1 MTSWQRLT
9 RIGLAVFGVVFA
21 AIVYLSIGERRK
33 PVPPAPVTRLD
44 PKAIAETYGGDLNRM
59 RATERDFSLTFSRSL
74 SYDDGSQKLFDVQIT
89 VRKSDG
95 RTFVVTA
102 DEATAGKDQR
112 EKQLSGHVKL
122 KASDGF
128 ELTTDRATHNQD
140 DSTVRAPGAVA
151 FSKGRMTGSGGNA
164 NYDQTNDVLT
174 ITEQAKV
181 NMSDEKKQPTL
192 EFTAGTAVLDR
203 LQNTLTLDGQA
214 HVLRNQQ
221 VIDADHVNTRLS
233 DDEQIVQYIELRNN
247 ARVTGGASIDSMS
260 ARDIDMDYTDD
271 GQALERVSLNGG
283 AGVAMKG
290 ESGKGRQIVGEA
302 INVHLAPD
310 GSIVALSGR
319 EKVRLDLP
327 ASGESPAGSI
337 SADALDG
344 TGESGKGLT
353 TTEFR
358 GQVEYREAG
367 KRGAKDRIVR
377 AQQLNAMLADDAV
390 NDATFKG
397 RVTFEEEGLSARAAE
412 MSYQPKKNTI
422 ALRGVDAGG
431 PPHVSVDQISVDART
446 IEVGLQDRQI
456 SAVEVKTTLSP
467 QKSEAPGR
475 GAAGGLAIPG
485 LLKQDEVANINAN
498 SLEYRGEAGQ
508 ALYRGGATLW
518 QGNTTIRADSIA
530 LDQEKGSLVASG
542 SARSTLDLDTG
553 PSSGSGN
560 EIRYD
565 DAKRLVTY
573 SGTPLPPTSEQG
585 SGSPGAPGARG
596 GTPADARRAAPVR
609 DAQLGGSQG
618 DLRAERIEIVLA
630 KEGNTVERLEGYTR
644 VTLKL
649 DMRTAIGARLTYFAS
664 DERYVMSS
672 AGPTPVTITD
682 TQTAPSGAVSCRETT
697 GRTLTFYKSA
707 DTIQVDGN
715 DQKRTATQVKPCASP
730 SSR

>member
-1 MTSWQRLT
+1 MRSWQRLT

-33 PVPPAPVTRLD
+33 PVPPAPVERLD
-44 PKAIAETYGGDLNRM
+44 PKAVAETYGGGLDRM
-59 RATERDFSLTFSRSL
+59 RETQRDFSLKFSRSL
-74 SYDDGSQKLFDVQIT
+74 SYDDGSQKLFDVEIT

-112 EKQLSGHVKL
+112 EKQLSGNVRL

-128 ELTTDRATHNQD
+128 ELTTDRATHNQA
-140 DSTVRAPGAVA
+140 DSIVHAPGAVA

-164 NYDQTNDVLT
+164 SYDQTNDVLT

-181 NMSDEKKQPTL
+181 NMSDEKQQPTL

-203 LQNTLTLDGQA
+203 LKNTLTLDGQA

-221 VIDADHVNTRLS
+221 IIDADHVNTRLS
-233 DDEQIVQYIELRNN
+233 DDEQIVQHIELRNN
-247 ARVTGGASIDSMS
+247 ARVSGGATIDSMS
-260 ARDIDMDYTDD
+260 ARDIDMDYSED
-271 GQALERVSLNGG
+271 GQALERVALNGG

-290 ESGKGRQIVGEA
+290 SSGKGRQIVGEA
-302 INVHLAPD
+302 LDVHLASD
-310 GSIVALSGR
+310 GSIVALTGR

-353 TTEFR
+353 ITEFR

-390 NDATFKG
+390 SDAAFKG

-412 MSYQPKKNTI
+412 ISYQPKQNTI

-456 SAVEVKTTLSP
+456 SAVEVRTTLSP
-467 QKSEAPGR
+467 QKSEASGR
-475 GAAGGLAIPG
+475 GSASGGLSIPG

-508 ALYRGGATLW
+508 AVYRGGATLW
-518 QGNTTIRADSIA
+518 QGNTTIRGDTIA
-530 LDQEKGSLVASG
+530 LAQAKGSLVATG
-542 SARSTLDLDTG
+542 SARSTLELDTG
-553 PSSGSGN
+553 PSTGSGN

-565 DAKRLVTY
+565 DGKRLVTY
-573 SGTPLPPTSEQG
+573 SGIALPPTSGQG
-585 SGSPGAPGARG
+585 AGPTGARS
-596 GTPADARRAAPVR
+596 GTPGDTRRAVPVR
-609 DAQLGGSQG
+609 DAQLGGPQG

-649 DMRTAIGARLTYFAS
+649 DMRTAVGARLTYYAS

-682 TQTAPSGAVSCRETT
+682 VQTAPSGAVSCRETT
-697 GRTLTFYKSA
+697 GRTLTFYKST

-715 DQKRTATQVKPCASP
+715 DQKRTATQVKPCAPP
-730 SSR
+730 SVR